1 MKLSEIEGQMK
12 TLSTDVDE
20 LTTQA
25 DKLANEWRA
34 LCEKRM
40 EKKKKIT
47 QLKLFEELLKFRVK
61 LNTLGGIYSKVL
73 SKLSDDDVDTLQSR
87 YYHARSRS
95 RFLPKNTVELRDI
108 VDEWLRNSGEAQSTF
123 RNLKLELLLSK

>member
-1 MKLSEIEGQMK
+1 
-12 TLSTDVDE
+12 
-20 LTTQA
+20 
-25 DKLANEWRA
+25 
-34 LCEKRM
+34 M
-40 EKKKKIT
+40 EQTSRNIRRERKK
-47 QLKLFEELLKFRVK
+47 ELLKFRVK